1 MTNLKFKAIR
11 KCYGFEWESY
21 KNSIDNKFIAICHAF
36 SGSVESN
43 TWDGLWEEILTA
55 SKERRKSERN
65 KRK

>member
-36 SGSVESN
+36 SGSVESS
-43 TWDGLWEEILTA
+43 TWDGLWEKILTA
-55 SKERRKSERN
+55 SKERRKSERK

>member
-1 MTNLKFKAIR
+1 MINLKFKAIR

-36 SGSVESN
+36 SGSVESS
-43 TWDGLWEEILTA
+43 TWDGLWEKILTA
-55 SKERRKSERN
+55 SKERRKSERK